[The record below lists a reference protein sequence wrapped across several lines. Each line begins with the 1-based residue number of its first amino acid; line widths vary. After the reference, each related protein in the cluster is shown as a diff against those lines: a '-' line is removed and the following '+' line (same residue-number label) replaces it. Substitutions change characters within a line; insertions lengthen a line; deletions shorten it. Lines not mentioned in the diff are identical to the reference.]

1 MSPDVTV
8 QVHLFGHLNDNS
20 TLPTDASL
28 AGLGEPPFSF
38 PVLFAQNNEEKT
50 VKSRQSNSFSFC
62 NWRQRVQHGLC
73 HTFWTHCTPLHT
85 SHLDCPQFDSSWD
98 SFEQKCIMH
107 CFKNTTVTCK
117 EHLSA
122 TRWDKL
128 VLCGVCK
135 LMLSNSKLLP
145 LTRADGHVNFC
156 LEFSHLPDHHH
167 AIAKCNFWNNTAL
180 ESRAQHKIIVQK
192 CTIWSKLLQK
202 VRTIQAFRS
211 NVRG

>member
-1 MSPDVTV
+1 MKLQILEVR
-8 QVHLFGHLNDNS
+8 L
-20 TLPTDASL
+20 
-28 AGLGEPPFSF
+28 
-38 PVLFAQNNEEKT
+38 
-50 VKSRQSNSFSFC
+50 
-62 NWRQRVQHGLC
+62 
-73 HTFWTHCTPLHT
+73 
-85 SHLDCPQFDSSWD
+85 

-167 AIAKCNFWNNTAL
+167 AIAKCNF
-180 ESRAQHKIIVQK
+180 
-192 CTIWSKLLQK
+192 
-202 VRTIQAFRS
+202 
-211 NVRG
+211 